1 MRTIKP
7 FDLEH
12 RERHQLL
19 LSGVAPRPIAL
30 VTTQSKNG
38 TVNVS
43 PFSFFNAYSS
53 RPPIVAIGP
62 AISSISGKAKD
73 TLTNILET
81 GECTISTVT
90 YAMTEQISL
99 ASCEYDA
106 DTSEFEKAGLHKRAS
121 SLVQPPFVA
130 ESPYAMECT
139 LHKYIPLFEEEGGN
153 GRILLLEVKLF
164 HVSESVFTD
173 DKVDPRKMDL
183 AARMGYDWYC
193 RAHGDALFQVK
204 KPRWNGI
211 GIDSLP
217 ENIRTSSFLT
227 GADLAKLGSM
237 KTLPEVD
244 TEFPQFSDDIHGDS
258 VDIELAS
265 GNAWAAL
272 YAAIHTHNHSEKTIS
287 RIAQEFLHHN
297 DAETAYQVLM
307 MNSH

>member
-1 MRTIKP
+1 MRTIRP
-7 FDLEH
+7 YDLEH

-30 VTTQSKNG
+30 VTTQSKDG
-38 TVNVS
+38 IVNVS

-73 TLTNILET
+73 TLVNILET
-81 GECTISTVT
+81 GECTISSVT

-106 DTSEFEKAGLHKRAS
+106 DISEFEKAGLHKKSS
-121 SLVQPPFVA
+121 SLVKPPFVA

-139 LHKYIPLFEEEGGN
+139 LHKYIPLFEQEGGN

-164 HVSESVFTD
+164 HVAESVFTD

-217 ENIRTSSFLT
+217 EVIKTSPFLT
-227 GADLAKLGSM
+227 GSDLAKLGSM
-237 KTLPEVD
+237 KELPEID
-244 TEFPQFSDDIHGDS
+244 PAFPHFPEGIHGDF

-272 YAAIHTHNHSEKTIS
+272 YAAFHSHTGSEKTLC
-287 RIAQEFLHHN
+287 RIAQEFLHRN
-297 DAETAYQVLM
+297 EIETAFQVLM
-307 MNSH
+307 LHRH